1 MTNSDFEKRISA
13 LRSAHEELIGRKN
26 PAADSNGVWTRYTY
40 PILTAAH
47 TPLFWRYDL
56 NPATNPF
63 LLERFGI
70 NGTFNSGAIKFDG
83 KYVLVVRVEGNDRKS
98 FFALAES
105 DNGIDGFR
113 FRDHPLTIPPIDE
126 SETNLYDMRLTAHE
140 DGWIYGI
147 FCAER
152 HDPSAAPGDLS
163 SAVAT
168 ADGTNL
174 LLFVDVPETRLGVGR
189 GCDGLAA
196 RSIRLRSVGCGAERR
211 GDSGRTANDEL
222 VSGRRM
228 LVGRSGSPFL
238 PARRETYGANNDG
251 TQPPSE
257 NERMMEKMLVQW
269 REELSEE
276 LTCDI
281 LPFWMA
287 FLGDGVHFAGRID
300 GRGKAH
306 PEAGK
311 GAVLIARMLWTF
323 SAAYRMTGRPEYLH
337 AAGKL
342 RKFLALWLI
351 DPVHG
356 GVYWEIAPDGSPVCG
371 KKQSYAIGFAVYGLS
386 EYVRATG
393 DPEALDEA
401 AALFGSLE
409 EHVWDAMQGGY
420 VEALTRNWKPLED
433 MRLSEKDANTYFSMN
448 THLHLLEPY
457 ANLLRV
463 WREDRVATAVRK
475 LIHIHTDRLFDPQ
488 TGHLNLFFDA
498 RWQPQ
503 GRKVSYGH
511 DIEASWLIDEA
522 ALVLGEPQVTTDVGP
537 VVEALAAAAVE
548 GLRPDGSLI
557 YEYDPQTER
566 IDADRHWWVQA
577 EAVVGFFNMYE
588 RTGDEA
594 FLRRSHDAWQYIR
607 THLLDGGN
615 GEWFWSVRADGSVN
629 RDDDKAGFW
638 KCPYHNSRMCM
649 ELIRR
654 IERLLTKN

>member
-1 MTNSDFEKRISA
+1 
-13 LRSAHEELIGRKN
+13 
-26 PAADSNGVWTRYTY
+26 
-40 PILTAAH
+40 
-47 TPLFWRYDL
+47 
-56 NPATNPF
+56 
-63 LLERFGI
+63 
-70 NGTFNSGAIKFDG
+70 
-83 KYVLVVRVEGNDRKS
+83 
-98 FFALAES
+98 
-105 DNGIDGFR
+105 
-113 FRDHPLTIPPIDE
+113 
-126 SETNLYDMRLTAHE
+126 
-140 DGWIYGI
+140 
-147 FCAER
+147 
-152 HDPSAAPGDLS
+152 
-163 SAVAT
+163 
-168 ADGTNL
+168 
-174 LLFVDVPETRLGVGR
+174 
-189 GCDGLAA
+189 
-196 RSIRLRSVGCGAERR
+196 
-211 GDSGRTANDEL
+211 
-222 VSGRRM
+222 
-228 LVGRSGSPFL
+228 
-238 PARRETYGANNDG
+238 
-251 TQPPSE
+251 
-257 NERMMEKMLVQW
+257 MMEKMLVQW

-401 AALFGSLE
+401 A
-409 EHVWDAMQGGY
+409 
-420 VEALTRNWKPLED
+420 
-433 MRLSEKDANTYFSMN
+433 
-448 THLHLLEPY
+448 
-457 ANLLRV
+457 
-463 WREDRVATAVRK
+463 
-475 LIHIHTDRLFDPQ
+475 
-488 TGHLNLFFDA
+488 
-498 RWQPQ
+498 
-503 GRKVSYGH
+503 
-511 DIEASWLIDEA
+511 
-522 ALVLGEPQVTTDVGP
+522 LVLGEPQVTTDVGP

-629 RDDDKAGFW
+629 RDGVSNGCLQKTEIGKRTTMANYNILTEVPPISKQDSFVVFERRKSNFNF
-638 KCPYHNSRMCM
+638 PIHIHSEY
-649 ELIRR
+649 ELNYIIGARGARR
-654 IERLLTKN
+654 IVGDHVADIGDREMVLITGSNLEHAWMDGNLAPGAEIYEVTIQFSPELFQGSGLIDRKQFAPIKKMLQDAQHGIAFSEKTILQSESGIHQLINSTDNFNSILIFLSLLNQLAHDQAYTVLSHSHFSKLEDTYDSRRVRTIMEYLNSNYHRPVRLSEMAALVNMSEPSFSRFIKRRTGYNFIDCLNNIRISAASRRLIDEPANTIAEIAFKCGFNNLSNFNRIFKKYKGYTPHDFREYYDKKKIII

>member
-1 MTNSDFEKRISA
+1 M
-13 LRSAHEELIGRKN
+13 
-26 PAADSNGVWTRYTY
+26 
-40 PILTAAH
+40 
-47 TPLFWRYDL
+47 
-56 NPATNPF
+56 
-63 LLERFGI
+63 
-70 NGTFNSGAIKFDG
+70 
-83 KYVLVVRVEGNDRKS
+83 
-98 FFALAES
+98 
-105 DNGIDGFR
+105 
-113 FRDHPLTIPPIDE
+113 
-126 SETNLYDMRLTAHE
+126 
-140 DGWIYGI
+140 
-147 FCAER
+147 
-152 HDPSAAPGDLS
+152 
-163 SAVAT
+163 
-168 ADGTNL
+168 
-174 LLFVDVPETRLGVGR
+174 
-189 GCDGLAA
+189 
-196 RSIRLRSVGCGAERR
+196 
-211 GDSGRTANDEL
+211 
-222 VSGRRM
+222 
-228 LVGRSGSPFL
+228 
-238 PARRETYGANNDG
+238 
-251 TQPPSE
+251 
-257 NERMMEKMLVQW
+257 
-269 REELSEE
+269 
-276 LTCDI
+276 
-281 LPFWMA
+281 
-287 FLGDGVHFAGRID
+287 
-300 GRGKAH
+300 
-306 PEAGK
+306 
-311 GAVLIARMLWTF
+311 
-323 SAAYRMTGRPEYLH
+323 
-337 AAGKL
+337 
-342 RKFLALWLI
+342 I

-356 GVYWEIAPDGSPVCG
+356 GVYWEVAPDGSPVCG

-420 VEALTRNWKPLED
+420 VEALTRNWQPLED

-498 RWQPQ
+498 RWQPR